1 MRVRISIGRRGVTAS
16 VIMAF
21 CLLSH
26 AAVADPAALVTAFDH
41 QARQM
46 LKNAELSPADRQ
58 QRFHALVDEDFDFP
72 TIVRYVLGRN
82 WQTTPDD
89 VRQEFAR
96 VFEDYV
102 IEGNADRINAY
113 NGPIA
118 AATTVRTEGENIT
131 IVATSFSRR
140 WRPADLDRMAGHND
154 AQWSQDHGYHRIR
167 RQHGAVVSRA
177 NRDGDPAERGAGG
190 RSHSCAARQACRDI
204 GRCGTRK
211 MMMLA
216 LRDSVTSD
224 G

>member
-131 IVATSFSRR
+131 IVATSFSH
-140 WRPADLDRMAGHND
+140 D
-154 AQWSQDHGYHRIR
+154 
-167 RQHGAVVSRA
+167 
-177 NRDGDPAERGAGG
+177 DGDPPTLIEWRVITTPNGLKITDIIVSGVSMALSYREQIATAIQRSGG
-190 RSHSCAARQACRDI
+190 QVAALI
-204 GRCGTRK
+204 P
-211 MMMLA
+211 A
-216 LRDSVTSD
+216 LRGKLAVTSAD
-224 G
+224 AAPAK